1 MPTFRDRLT
10 AAHIDTGS
18 ALCVGLDPDLERIP
32 EHIKRSRGPESA
44 VEFFCRGIVEATA
57 EHASAYKL
65 NFAFFERL
73 GDQGFSVLRRVL
85 RAVPEGT
92 VTIADAK
99 RGDIG
104 NSARFYAASALD
116 DMGFDSITVSP
127 YMGRDSVLPFLS
139 DASHAAFLLIRTSN
153 PGRTDLQDIVVDGS
167 PLYQRVAEKAVEWDR
182 DTEGTVGFVVGAS
195 DLDAMTRLRQAAPTT
210 PFLIPGVGAQGGSA
224 ADVIQCSGAVP
235 GLTIVNSSRAIC
247 YASSGPDFATAAG
260 AAAAEA
266 AGALRLSPLPTH
278 G

>member
-10 AAHIDTGS
+10 AAQIDTGS

-32 EHIKRSRGPESA
+32 ESVKRSRSPEAA
-44 VEFFCRGIVEATA
+44 VEHFCRAIVEATA
-57 EHASAYKL
+57 EHASAFKL

-73 GDQGFSVLRRVL
+73 GDNGFAVLRRVL
-85 RAVPEGT
+85 RAVPPST

-139 DASHAAFLLIRTSN
+139 ESRNAAFLLVRTSN
-153 PGRTDLQDIVVDGS
+153 PGRTDLQDLVVDGA
-167 PLYQRVAEKAVEWDR
+167 PLYLRVAEKAVEWDA
-182 DTEGTVGFVVGAS
+182 EAAGTVGFVVGAS
-195 DLDAMTRLRQAAPTT
+195 DLDAMTNLRRIAPHT

-224 ADVIQCSGAVP
+224 ADVIRCSGATP
-235 GLTIVNSSRAIC
+235 GVTIVNSSRAIC
-247 YASSGPDFATAAG
+247 YASDGDDFARAAG
-260 AAAAEA
+260 LAAAEA
-266 AGALRLSPLPTH
+266 AGALHIPSVPVH

>member
-10 AAHIDTGS
+10 AAQTRVDS
-18 ALCVGLDPDLERIP
+18 ALCVGLDPDLDRIP
-32 EHIKRSRGPESA
+32 EHIKRSRSPEAA
-44 VEFFCRGIVEATA
+44 VEYFCRGIVDATA
-57 EHASAYKL
+57 DHASAFKL

-73 GDQGFSVLRRVL
+73 GDNGFSVLRRVL
-85 RAVPEGT
+85 RAIPQGT

-127 YMGRDSVLPFLS
+127 YMGRDSVMPFLQE
-139 DASHAAFLLIRTSN
+139 ASHAAFLLIRTSN
-153 PGRTDLQDIVVDGS
+153 SGRADLQDLIVDGA

-182 DTEGTVGFVVGAS
+182 EAPGTVGFVVGAS
-195 DLDAMTRLRQAAPTT
+195 DLDAMTRLRQAAPNT

-224 ADVIQCSGAVP
+224 ADVIRCSGSTP
-235 GLTIVNSSRAIC
+235 GLTIVNSSRAIG
-247 YASSGPDFATAAG
+247 YASPREDFAVAAG
-260 AAAAEA
+260 SAAREA
-266 AGALRLSPLPTH
+266 ASALRISPLLAH
-278 G
+278 D

>member
-10 AAHIDTGS
+10 AAQIATGS
-18 ALCVGLDPDLERIP
+18 ALCVGLDPDLDRIP
-32 EHIKRSRGPESA
+32 EHIKRSRTPESA

-57 EHASAYKL
+57 EHASAFKL

-73 GDQGFSVLRRVL
+73 GDHGFSVLRRVL
-85 RAVPEGT
+85 RAIPQQS

-116 DMGFDSITVSP
+116 GMGFDSITVSP
-127 YMGRDSVLPFLS
+127 YMGRDSVLPFLTDS
-139 DASHAAFLLIRTSN
+139 SHAAFLLIRTSN
-153 PGRTDLQDIVVDGS
+153 PGRTDLQDLVVDGA
-167 PLYQRVAEKAVEWDR
+167 PLYQRVAEMAVEWDGQAQ
-182 DTEGTVGFVVGAS
+182 GTVGFVVGAS
-195 DLDAMTRLRQAAPTT
+195 DLAAMASLRQAAPNT
-210 PFLIPGVGAQGGSA
+210 PFLIPGVGAQGGNA
-224 ADVIQCSGAVP
+224 ADVIACSGATP

-247 YASSGPDFATAAG
+247 YASSGEDFARAAA

-266 AGALRLSPLPTH
+266 AGALRISTVPSN